1 MRVLVIGGTGST
13 GPYVLQGL
21 LERGHEVT
29 LLHRGVHE
37 PAGLPDVPHIHGD
50 PHFAETL
57 TEALQGCEFDAVFA
71 LYGRLQVLAEHF
83 AGRCERFISAG
94 GRPVYGGYL
103 DPESTRPRGMRLFAP
118 EDSALADPQR
128 MRDPKTAAFV
138 GKMLAAEAAVMA
150 AHLAGAYQATH
161 FRFPYVYGPRA
172 IGALEW
178 SVVKRVQ
185 DGRSHVNLPRGGLV
199 TNGRGAGRNVAHC
212 LLLGFDNAR
221 ACGEIFN
228 VGDEIQYSLA
238 QWVELIAGCMGA
250 RLEIVDVPD
259 SLRWTATN
267 FLFFGGTTSDLSIND
282 IAKSREWLGYRDVIS
297 PAEAL
302 AETVAW
308 YRGNPVDWQKQ
319 PLWPDRFD
327 YALED
332 RVRAELEALGR
343 RFEAERPKLEAAH
356 TYAHPKTPAVGVDER
371 GR

>member
-178 SVVKRVQ
+178 SVV
-185 DGRSHVNLPRGGLV
+185 
-199 TNGRGAGRNVAHC
+199 
-212 LLLGFDNAR
+212 
-221 ACGEIFN
+221 
-228 VGDEIQYSLA
+228 
-238 QWVELIAGCMGA
+238 
-250 RLEIVDVPD
+250 
-259 SLRWTATN
+259 
-267 FLFFGGTTSDLSIND
+267 
-282 IAKSREWLGYRDVIS
+282 
-297 PAEAL
+297 
-302 AETVAW
+302 
-308 YRGNPVDWQKQ
+308 
-319 PLWPDRFD
+319 
-327 YALED
+327 
-332 RVRAELEALGR
+332 
-343 RFEAERPKLEAAH
+343 
-356 TYAHPKTPAVGVDER
+356 
-371 GR
+371 